1 MEALKLELRDPLAWV
16 RVIGFVPR
24 ELEGGLVLRRRFLGH
39 IGQWSTGSKISK
51 NGQRVMA
58 KSIGFVIGPPSKH
71 SFFRSTLQYLSLV
84 IVLYYSPPS
93 KTSLCGEKNK
103 NQMIR
108 DKASWNREIKSPSSD
123 WPSWPQLKL
132 DGTFVTINSKT
143 CWQHLLTGKQQDSN
157 STITLS
163 ILKPVQK
170 VEFF

>member
-1 MEALKLELRDPLAWV
+1 M
-16 RVIGFVPR
+16 
-24 ELEGGLVLRRRFLGH
+24 LRRRFLGH

-71 SFFRSTLQYLSLV
+71 SFFSV
-84 IVLYYSPPS
+84 YSPVLESSHRVSS

-143 CWQHLLTGKQQDSN
+143 CWQHLLFETTGQQLNNHTFDFKTCSK
-157 STITLS
+157 SR
-163 ILKPVQK
+163 ILLTDCKKVFADIAVYYPVHCRETSVVNK
-170 VEFF
+170 W

>member
-1 MEALKLELRDPLAWV
+1 M
-16 RVIGFVPR
+16 
-24 ELEGGLVLRRRFLGH
+24 LRRRFLGH

-143 CWQHLLTGKQQDSN
+143 CWQHLLFETTGQQLNNHTFDFKTCSKSRILLTDCKKVFADIAVYYPLFN
-157 STITLS
+157 SGVRFT
-163 ILKPVQK
+163 
-170 VEFF
+170 

>member
-1 MEALKLELRDPLAWV
+1 MHGSFEGWIKAIAWV

-24 ELEGGLVLRRRFLGH
+24 ELEGGLELCCVVASSAILVSELAR
-39 IGQWSTGSKISK
+39 SKISK

-143 CWQHLLTGKQQDSN
+143 CWQHLLFETTRTATQQSH
-157 STITLS
+157 
-163 ILKPVQK
+163 
-170 VEFF
+170 FRF